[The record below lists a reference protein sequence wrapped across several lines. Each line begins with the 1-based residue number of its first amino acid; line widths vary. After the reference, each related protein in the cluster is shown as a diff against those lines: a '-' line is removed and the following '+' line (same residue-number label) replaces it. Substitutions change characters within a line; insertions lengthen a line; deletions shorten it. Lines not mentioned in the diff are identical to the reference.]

1 MALVNQIKEMQ
12 DQGMNDE
19 QIAQK
24 LQEQGFSPLDINQS
38 LEQARIK
45 SAVSSAD
52 EYPIP
57 TPNNEM
63 QPSVMEMPQEQ
74 EQYPISE
81 IEQLQQ
87 TQQPQTQQTQ
97 EYTPQYPPY
106 PQYQQYQEYQPYQ
119 ANTETITE
127 IAEQIAQ
134 EKISALKKNLGN
146 IEELKLK
153 TERKIENIDER
164 LKKIESIID
173 KLQAAIL
180 NKIGNYGENIEDI
193 KEEMKMMQESFS
205 KALNPLIDRAREKQI
220 KEEGQGTKE
229 GKQERKQKK
238 SDGFENYLRR

>member
-1 MALVNQIKEMQ
+1 MPLTNQIKEMKE
-12 DQGMNDE
+12 QGMNDE
-19 QIAQK
+19 QIVQK
-24 LQEQGFSPLDINQS
+24 LQEQGYSPLDINQS

-45 SAVSSAD
+45 SAVSSAN

-63 QPSVMEMPQEQ
+63 QPSVMEIPQEQ
-74 EQYPISE
+74 EQYPLTE
-81 IEQLQQ
+81 IEQM
-87 TQQPQTQQTQ
+87 PQQTQ
-97 EYTPQYPPY
+97 EYTPQQPSY

-119 ANTETITE
+119 ATTETITE

-164 LKKIESIID
+164 LKKIENIIE

-180 NKIGNYGENIEDI
+180 SKIGSYGENIEDI
-193 KEEMKMMQESFS
+193 KQEMKMMQESFS
-205 KALNPLIDRAREKQI
+205 KALNPLIDRTREKQI
-220 KEEGQGTKE
+220 KEEGQGK
-229 GKQERKQKK
+229 KQETERKHKK